1 MLIAFFVGFFAGIFA
16 VLGLEL
22 VVVLVVVTLLNR
34 RIQRKIK
41 RENDAAAARKSQHSP
56 DSICSSMQ
64 GVVWVLDSEK
74 ISSKEQKRKRD
85 VIIEVSPVRKH
96 AKIQDQ
102 YLTLTSSDSSCIF
115 IPLKGCIIQAV
126 SATNLPSRKWAKR
139 YPIKVESNSSLYNGS
154 KIIYLYLETAWDKET
169 WCKGLRLASCEDHEK
184 INWFTKLDVDFQAY
198 SALLRAG
205 YSSFMKPSLGFSSEP
220 MDKGSKSDGS
230 ISKVKLFWKRLSKKN
245 SKPSDRKGNSSN
257 QNPFQESVSNKV
269 LNSKQHS
276 FQESVSNKMLNSK
289 QHSFQESV
297 SNKVLNSKHHSF
309 QESVSNKV
317 LNCST
322 EENMAFTPPQGIPRS
337 ASQSGASDADSEHD
351 KLNNDE
357 GILCWNLLISRVFF
371 DIKASAALKSSLQ
384 ARIQRTLSSVRTP
397 NYIGEVI
404 CSNIDIGNLPPYI
417 HAMRLLGSDM
427 NEVSAF
433 EVDTEYCGGALIDV
447 ETRIEVRDQDF
458 QKGIVDTNSEPNS
471 VENMSSDLLEGFE
484 HFGQQLD
491 LHKEDIIDSKID
503 IEKGSKAT
511 SGSGLKSV
519 LNNIAKQVSQV
530 PLTLSV
536 KVVSL
541 RGTLRLYIRPPPSD
555 QLWFGFT
562 SMPDIEFAVESSV
575 GDHKITNGHI
585 ALFLINRF
593 KAAIRETMVLPN
605 CESALIPW
613 MIAEKDDWIPGNVAP
628 YIWLQEGCFD
638 KREAPAPQ
646 VTESKANETSGSASN
661 SDIESKD
668 SIPPT
673 VTYSTATLSKNSM
686 TVLSSSPSYRSV
698 HDLATPH
705 CTTEIAQDRRHRN
718 LEGATSLPSLYTRSM
733 REYGRHN
740 EGCDS
745 DWGPKMGRKS
755 KLRDF
760 KKKMGEKFGEKKRH
774 MEEKSRNFVEKMK
787 NKDKET

>member
-56 DSICSSMQ
+56 DSICPGMQ

-220 MDKGSKSDGS
+220 MDKGSKYDGS

-257 QNPFQESVSNKV
+257 QQPFQESVSNKV

-276 FQESVSNKMLNSK
+276 FQESVSNKMLKSK
-289 QHSFQESV
+289 QPSFQESV

-317 LNCST
+317 LNSST

-351 KLNNDE
+351 KPNNDE

-433 EVDTEYCGGALIDV
+433 EVDAEYCGGALIDV
-447 ETRIEVRDQDF
+447 ETRIEVRDLDF

-491 LHKEDIIDSKID
+491 LHKEDIIDPKID

-519 LNNIAKQVSQV
+519 LNNIAKQVSQ
-530 PLTLSV
+530 
-536 KVVSL
+536 VVSL

-613 MIAEKDDWIPGNVAP
+613 MIAEKDDWIPRNVAP

-646 VTESKANETSGSASN
+646 VTESKANENSGSASN

-668 SIPPT
+668 LIPPT
-673 VTYSTATLSKNSM
+673 ATYSTATLSKNSM

-705 CTTEIAQDRRHRN
+705 RTTESTHDRRHRN

-774 MEEKSRNFVEKMK
+774 MEEKSRHFVEKMK
-787 NKDKET
+787 SKDKET